1 MRMFRVSLL
10 LLGSF
15 LSSVLFAQ
23 KPPAADQVLRD
34 AKAQAEQQH
43 KLIFLVFSASWCG
56 PCHQLDA
63 FLDAS
68 EIRPIVEKYFVL
80 TKLSVAENAGK
91 HPELE
96 SPGGEE
102 LDARFGGADEKGG
115 VTGVP
120 FLVFLDAKGELIV
133 NSNRP
138 VQGHPEGDNI
148 GYPAAPYEID
158 WFMAMLKKAVPE
170 MTPDE
175 SRTIEKWLRKAS
187 AK

>member
-1 MRMFRVSLL
+1 MRRVRVSLL

-15 LSSVLFAQ
+15 LSCALFAQ
-23 KPPAADQVLRD
+23 KAPNAAQVLKD

-43 KLIFLVFSASWCG
+43 KLIFIVFSASWCG

-63 FLDAS
+63 FLDAP
-68 EIRPIVEKYFVL
+68 EIRQIVEKYFVL
-80 TKLSVAENAGK
+80 ARLNVAEKAGK

-96 SPGGEE
+96 SPGGED
-102 LDARFGGADEKGG
+102 LDVKFGGADEKGG

-138 VQGHPEGDNI
+138 VPGHPEGDNI
-148 GYPAAPYEID
+148 GYPAEPYEID

-170 MTPDE
+170 MTLDE
-175 SRTIEKWLRKAS
+175 SRTIESWLRRAS